1 MADIPEPGS
10 ATLAQVLVKLGEMSA
25 QLAVITVQL
34 GAIPDHESRLRA
46 LEKWRYSLPFA
57 MLAGA
62 EQPAVVIDPGPRHAR
77 LLRAGDKPRRS
88 RPRGDDK
95 RRRAAIPRHRRQ
107 TPSINHQTKRRV
119 GRR

>member
-62 EQPAVVIDPGPRHAR
+62 GSVALSVWSI
-77 LLRAGDKPRRS
+77 L
-88 RPRGDDK
+88 
-95 RRRAAIPRHRRQ
+95 HR
-107 TPSINHQTKRRV
+107 
-119 GRR
+119 